1 MIRRPGSIRRV
12 RDLGCPPVRGRI
24 FSTATFR
31 RSFERPYPPSAA
43 PAPRSVR
50 AHARR
55 EFHTRIPPDRARSGD
70 SPPAG
75 GSGVDPTNREA
86 VILQHSRRPL
96 RSTPWTTR
104 PSGGAIRSLNSRDA
118 FDRATVPRRSRH
130 GESGQWRLASAI
142 RVRPMRSADRPS
154 ESSAFA
160 ETMYSIK

>member
-1 MIRRPGSIRRV
+1 LNVSAF
-12 RDLGCPPVRGRI
+12 LPPPRLQGLFGRQ
-24 FSTATFR
+24 
-31 RSFERPYPPSAA
+31 
-43 PAPRSVR
+43 
-50 AHARR
+50 ARR
-55 EFHTRIPPDRARSGD
+55 ELHTRIPPDRAQSGD

-86 VILQHSRRPL
+86 VILQRSRRPL

>member
-12 RDLGCPPVRGRI
+12 RDLGCPPVRGESSRLQR
-24 FSTATFR
+24 FDAVSNV
-31 RSFERPYPPSAA
+31 
-43 PAPRSVR
+43 PALL
-50 AHARR
+50 
-55 EFHTRIPPDRARSGD
+55 PPDRAQSGD

-75 GSGVDPTNREA
+75 GSGVDPANREA